1 LYRAHSSVIHQ
12 QGRLQKKTIWIKNS
26 RPL

>member
-1 LYRAHSSVIHQ
+1 LYTAHSSVIHQ
-12 QGRLQKKTIWIKNS
+12 QGRLQKKIIWIKNC